1 MRCVNTASG
10 AVWTIPL
17 DAERSLADGRPATF
31 GPTRVDWSGR
41 ADGSVFDLDLGRGT
55 LTVTRGS
62 STGGWVSTFACAAA

>member
-10 AVWTIPL
+10 AIWAIAL
-17 DAERSLADGRPATF
+17 DEGRSLADGHSATF
-31 GPTRVDWSGR
+31 GPGRVDWSGD
-41 ADGSVFDLDLGRGT
+41 ADGSVFDLDLVHGT